1 MQLKEWLRQHKSQI
15 LKILASFLEKVAAGS
30 SVVGLFPDIIDFK
43 PIFALIIGIISL
55 CLSIYFS
62 VLSDTS
68 ETDMSESFLLFCGF
82 LAVVIAAGFYVA
94 HLGKGK

>member
-1 MQLKEWLRQHKSQI
+1 MRLKPVYRAVFVLTNT
-15 LKILASFLEKVAAGS
+15 V
-30 SVVGLFPDIIDFK
+30 IDFK

-82 LAVVIAAGFYVA
+82 LAVVIGAGFYVA

>member
-1 MQLKEWLRQHKSQI
+1 MRLKPVYRAVFVLTNT
-15 LKILASFLEKVAAGS
+15 V
-30 SVVGLFPDIIDFK
+30 IDFK
-43 PIFALIIGIISL
+43 PIFALIIGIIFL

>member
-1 MQLKEWLRQHKSQI
+1 MSGRFGSNP
-15 LKILASFLEKVAAGS
+15 SVA
-30 SVVGLFPDIIDFK
+30 VFVLTNTVIDFK

>member
-1 MQLKEWLRQHKSQI
+1 MHLKPVYRAVFVLTNT
-15 LKILASFLEKVAAGS
+15 V
-30 SVVGLFPDIIDFK
+30 IDFK

>member
-43 PIFALIIGIISL
+43 RV
-55 CLSIYFS
+55 C
-62 VLSDTS
+62 VD
-68 ETDMSESFLLFCGF
+68 FC
-82 LAVVIAAGFYVA
+82 V
-94 HLGKGK
+94 

>member
-1 MQLKEWLRQHKSQI
+1 MRLKPVYRAVFV
-15 LKILASFLEKVAAGS
+15 LKNTVLDS
-30 SVVGLFPDIIDFK
+30 K

>member
-62 VLSDTS
+62 VLSDRTG
-68 ETDMSESFLLFCGF
+68 EVL
-82 LAVVIAAGFYVA
+82 
-94 HLGKGK
+94 

>member
-1 MQLKEWLRQHKSQI
+1 MRLKPVYRAVFVLTNT
-15 LKILASFLEKVAAGS
+15 V
-30 SVVGLFPDIIDFK
+30 IDFK